1 MSETVI
7 EWIAFLF
14 YMLLFVGVVV
24 AEAQWLIRKGWT
36 SSGRAIGYVMTTDI
50 LGVGISSLVVL
61 TIFVIMFMMVMG
73 PAGKGGTSL
82 EAAYWVLITFAVVF
96 VPIFLIAAKRLF
108 LLIFKIKSGKSAWTY
123 SLVSSIIIIL
133 VVLIPLPLIYY
144 SIDYLTKWK

>member
-24 AEAQWLIRKGWT
+24 AEVQWLIRKGWT

-73 PAGKGGTSL
+73 PAGKGGTSP

-108 LLIFKIKSGKSAWTY
+108 LLIFKIKSGKSAWIY